1 MFGILFKSAI
11 LFRKACFEIVFPSSF
26 VVNDGNLET
35 INDYDYLWDFL
46 SGLTEDDTF
55 VVSYPITVE
64 FEDGSQ
70 QTANSDEEL
79 AALYEDCE

>member
-11 LFRKACFEIVFPSSF
+11 LFRKACFEIVSPSSF